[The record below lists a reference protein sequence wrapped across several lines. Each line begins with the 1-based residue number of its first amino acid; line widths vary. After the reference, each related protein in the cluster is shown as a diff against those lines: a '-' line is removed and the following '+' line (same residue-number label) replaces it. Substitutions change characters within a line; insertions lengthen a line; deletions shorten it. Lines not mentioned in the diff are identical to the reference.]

1 MNLIKEKLL
10 SDKKISEKSLIPWKS
25 VILTCWTKNIQFYS
39 EKNYVISPFE
49 ALQKRFLMFLLIKYP
64 EMLPFYLNG
73 IVVKRH

>member
-10 SDKKISEKSLIPWKS
+10 SDKKISEKSLIPWQS
-25 VILTCWTKNIQFYS
+25 VILTWLTKNIQFYS

>member
-10 SDKKISEKSLIPWKS
+10 SDKKISDKSLIPRKS
-25 VILTCWTKNIQFYS
+25 VILTWLTKNIQFYS

>member
-10 SDKKISEKSLIPWKS
+10 SDKKISEKSLIPRKS
-25 VILTCWTKNIQFYS
+25 VILTWLTKNIQFYS